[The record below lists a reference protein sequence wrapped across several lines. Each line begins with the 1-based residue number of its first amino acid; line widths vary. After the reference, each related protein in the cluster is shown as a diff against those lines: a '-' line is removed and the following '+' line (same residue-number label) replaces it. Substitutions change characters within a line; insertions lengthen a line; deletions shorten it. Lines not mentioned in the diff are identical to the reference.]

1 MLIFHSQGAKRWRIY
16 APPARRGAA
25 GHPLYRGKNEDR
37 LLDEELGSLLLDV
50 ILTPG
55 QVLFVPMGFPHA
67 TGTAGT
73 AGKGGTSHEEV
84 SVHLTLGL
92 STADYE
98 FCLGGLR
105 KAWVQD
111 KSWTAKAED
120 ALPDPLWWRLLAPM
134 PVGFLAQGNGVKT
147 SMALIQNIAQ
157 QLLEVLRATGELR
170 QGTRVE
176 EMEELVMKHLSRQVH
191 LVSKFHMVGR
201 PKNQRLFFV
210 FTPIWDYLGKI
221 SNLTNIFRWVGLKPP
236 NQRIIIR
243 FQVLKTVI
251 GFFFPFSGGGIS
263 IPRGGLS

>member
-1 MLIFHSQGAKRWRIY
+1 MVGCDRDVSTDVHTDNHDVLIFHSQGAKRWRIY

-147 SMALIQNIAQ
+147 SMALIQNVAQ

-176 EMEELVMKHLSRQVH
+176 EMEELVMKHLSRQAH
-191 LVSKFHMVGR
+191 LVSKFQMHGSWETKKSKAQFRIRLWFHFFLFSPLFGIIWGR
-201 PKNQRLFFV
+201 F
-210 FTPIWDYLGKI
+210 PI
-221 SNLTNIFRWVGLKPP
+221 
-236 NQRIIIR
+236 
-243 FQVLKTVI
+243 
-251 GFFFPFSGGGIS
+251 
-263 IPRGGLS
+263 

>member
-1 MLIFHSQGAKRWRIY
+1 MGFGVPECPTTPAKNTQQRRVGCDREVSTDVHTDNHDVLIFHSQGAKRWRIY
-16 APPARRGAA
+16 APPARKGA

-37 LLDEELGSLLLDV
+37 LLDEELGSLLLDS

-73 AGKGGTSHEEV
+73 AGKGGTSHEV

-111 KSWTAKAED
+111 SWTAKAED

-134 PVGFLAQGNGVKT
+134 PVGFLAQGNGVR
-147 SMALIQNIAQ
+147 SSRALVQNIAQ
-157 QLLEVLRATGELR
+157 QLLEVLRATGELCEA
-170 QGTRVE
+170 TCVKE
-176 EMEELVMKHLSRQVH
+176 VEELVMKHLSRQAH
-191 LVSKFHMVGR
+191 AVSKFQMVGR
-201 PKNQRLFFV
+201 VHNERLN
-210 FTPIWDYLGKI
+210 
-221 SNLTNIFRWVGLKPP
+221 SE
-236 NQRIIIR
+236 
-243 FQVLKTVI
+243 
-251 GFFFPFSGGGIS
+251 
-263 IPRGGLS
+263 

>member
-73 AGKGGTSHEEV
+73 AGKGGTSHQEV

-111 KSWTAKAED
+111 KSWAAKAED

-147 SMALIQNIAQ
+147 SMALVQNIAQ

-176 EMEELVMKHLSRQVH
+176 EVEELVMKHLSRQAH
-191 LVSKFHMVGR
+191 LFSKFHMVGR
-201 PKNQRLFFV
+201 PKNQRLNPELAGGFKYFF
-210 FTPIWDYLGKI
+210 FHPYLGKI
-221 SNLTNIFRWVGLKPP
+221 SNLANIFQIGNHQTRGIP
-236 NQRIIIR
+236 IR
-243 FQVLKTVI
+243 FHVLKTT
-251 GFFFPFSGGGIS
+251 
-263 IPRGGLS
+263 